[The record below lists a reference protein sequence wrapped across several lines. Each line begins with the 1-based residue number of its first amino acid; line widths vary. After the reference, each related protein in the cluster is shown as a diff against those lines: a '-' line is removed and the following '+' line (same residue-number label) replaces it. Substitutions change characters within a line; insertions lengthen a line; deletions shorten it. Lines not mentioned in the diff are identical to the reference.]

1 MPTPRL
7 QLGALTL
14 VLAVVVVGSAGAA
27 PLRADVREGGILRV
41 VLPEL
46 DYLDPAL
53 SYGLGG
59 WTLLDTTCARLMAY
73 PDKPAPEGFRVVPE
87 VAEDHPKISR
97 NGKTYTFTLRSGF
110 RFSDGTPVRASAF
123 ARAINRTLARGVDS
137 PGVQYTGDIVG
148 AADVQAGKA
157 TAASGVVARG
167 NMLVIRFT
175 RPVVDFAAQ
184 TTMPFFCA
192 VPPTLPSDPEGVSV
206 FPSAGPYVVTEYR
219 PGERVAIRRN
229 RFYGGNRPHH
239 VDGFDVD
246 LRVTGQG
253 DALDRVERGEAD
265 WAAALSPTYFEPGR
279 RLAARYGV
287 DKSQFFV
294 RAGFVLRHIVFN
306 SARPLFRNNA
316 PLRRAVNFA
325 LDRRAL
331 AGAATNTPLSDR
343 LTDQYLPPSL
353 PGFKDASIYPLQ
365 RPDLGRARALA
376 RGNLRGRKAV
386 LYTNNAPQPLAVA
399 QTAKQQLAAI
409 GLEIELKPLPGPAFI
424 NSLYV
429 PGEPWDLVLILWAPD
444 FVDPFQFI
452 NLLFDPRSTLS
463 GNVGRFDSSTFN
475 PLMREAARLRGAERY
490 RVYGELDVRLA
501 RDAAPSAPISFFT
514 EPTLVSKRVG
524 CIVLRPAFDL
534 TAACLK

>member
-1 MPTPRL
+1 MHRPL
-7 QLGALTL
+7 QLGALTV
-14 VLAVVVVGSAGAA
+14 VLAAAVVGTTGGTTQV
-27 PLRADVREGGILRV
+27 DVREGGIFRV

-59 WTLLDTTCARLMAY
+59 WALLDTTCARLMAY

-87 VAEDHPKISR
+87 VAADYPRISR

-137 PGVQYTGDIVG
+137 SGLQYTGDIVG
-148 AADVQAGKA
+148 AADVQAGKR

-167 NMLVIRFT
+167 NTLVIRFT
-175 RPVVDFAAQ
+175 RPIVDFAAR

-192 VPPTLPSDPEGVSV
+192 VPPTLPPDPEGVSV

-219 PGERVAIRRN
+219 PGERVTIRRN

-246 LRVTGQG
+246 LRVAGQPE
-253 DALDRVERGEAD
+253 ALDRVERGDAD
-265 WAAALSPTYFEPGR
+265 WTAALSPTYFEPGR
-279 RLAARYGV
+279 GLAAKYGV
-287 DKSQFFV
+287 NKSQFFV
-294 RAGFVLRHIVFN
+294 RPGFVLRHLIFN

-316 PLRRAVNFA
+316 RLRRAVNFA

-331 AGAATNTPLSDR
+331 TRAVTNTPLSDR
-343 LTDQYLPPSL
+343 LTDQLLPPSL

-365 RPDLGRARALA
+365 RPNLERARALA
-376 RGNLRGRKAV
+376 RRNLRGGKAV
-386 LYTNNAPQPLAVA
+386 LYTTNGLQPLAVA

-409 GLEIELKPLPGPAFI
+409 GLEVELKPLPGPAFI

-429 PGEPWDLVLILWAPD
+429 AGEPWDLALLLWAPD

-452 NLLFDPRSTLS
+452 NELFDSHFTLS
-463 GNVGRFDSSTFN
+463 GNVGRFDSDTYN
-475 PLMREAARLRGAERY
+475 PLMRQAARLQGPQRY
-490 RVYGELDVRLA
+490 RAYGGLDVRLA
-501 RDAAPSAPISFFT
+501 RDAAPSAPISFFN
-514 EPTLVSKRVG
+514 EATLVSKRVG
-524 CIVLRPAFDL
+524 CIVLRPALDL
-534 TAACLK
+534 TAVCLK